1 MFTPVPTGMARLI
14 GVHGK
19 CTVVEANVDHVE
31 AIYPFM
37 RKADQIEIGHM
48 GHSPKSSLMTGLS
61 YDDVTLTALDAEGVP
76 FAMFG
81 VGQLEAG
88 GYIWCLGT
96 DGVNDNAYDFLR
108 ASRKYTQALT
118 KPYGV
123 TFNYVH
129 DENKAAL
136 KWLKF
141 CGASFIEELAI
152 NNELYYQFAIPYKT
166 CVNQQP

>member
-1 MFTPVPTGMARLI
+1 MDKLTG
-14 GVHGK
+14 VYGK
-19 CTVVEANVDHVE
+19 CTVVEATAAHVE
-31 AIYPFM
+31 AIYPYM
-37 RKADQIEIGHM
+37 RKADRIEIGHM
-48 GHSPKSSLMTGLS
+48 GHSPKSAMMTGLS
-61 YDDVTLTALDAEGVP
+61 YDAKTYTALDADGVP

-81 VGQLEAG
+81 AGQLETG

-96 DGVNDNAYDFLR
+96 DGVDDNAYDFIK
-108 ASRKYTQALT
+108 ASRKITQALT

-152 NNELYYQFAIPYKT
+152 NNQLYYQFAIPYKI
-166 CVNQQP
+166 CVTQ